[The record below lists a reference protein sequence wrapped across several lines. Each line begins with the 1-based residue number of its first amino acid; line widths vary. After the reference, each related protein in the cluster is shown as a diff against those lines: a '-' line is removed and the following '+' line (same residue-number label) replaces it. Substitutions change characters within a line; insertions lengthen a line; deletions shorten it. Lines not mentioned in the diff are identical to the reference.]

1 MALRLRYLFSFFG
14 PMAGAQMMLGAA
26 EIVLREHGVLD
37 AAVITQALDGH
48 PELAGSGLEY
58 QSPPVTVRPSTV
70 TLEELSRFWS
80 GFFQASYT
88 LSTLY
93 EASVVLLTSALPAG
107 GPGLPVLTVELD
119 LGFGLPAPELGDLP
133 PVTFAAGASVAVA
146 GTGVMAGQFLQVG
159 DAWVPIEATAG
170 GALSARL
177 PANARAGATLAQLG
191 RAPATVIESVTAGVP
206 GGPSG
211 PPAPSAPELAAVPV
225 PGSAPRPLVIRPV
238 LSGMSFD
245 QATGQVA
252 VTIDPPPAAGQRVAL
267 TLVNLTAAADGVPA
281 VRVGP
286 VVSRRRSSRGR
297 CCSACPR
304 GRRPPRGLTWGW
316 SKWTASAPSRRS
328 QAAASPSR
336 R

>member
-1 MALRLRYLFSFFG
+1 M
-14 PMAGAQMMLGAA
+14 
-26 EIVLREHGVLD
+26 
-37 AAVITQALDGH
+37 
-48 PELAGSGLEY
+48 
-58 QSPPVTVRPSTV
+58 
-70 TLEELSRFWS
+70 
-80 GFFQASYT
+80 
-88 LSTLY
+88 
-93 EASVVLLTSALPAG
+93 
-107 GPGLPVLTVELD
+107 LTVELD

-286 VVSRRRSSRGR
+286 VVAGGGQPGPLLFCLPAGAPPPAGPYLGLVEVDGVSSVPALAGGR
-297 CCSACPR
+297 FAIPQVT
-304 GRRPPRGLTWGW
+304 L
-316 SKWTASAPSRRS
+316 
-328 QAAASPSR
+328 
-336 R
+336 